1 MDLGSYYS
9 GKVISSA
16 LFNLWISEGV
26 LSQLGLKLASSAG
39 LLGAAIA
46 VLGGYIHYHLNLIS
60 SKFVNK
66 YKSISTH
73 HLFIFMGLGLGSWSG
88 HILHISLPSITLILS
103 GLTVNQIPFPHD
115 LLFISSM
122 SKLFPGFSGSALVD
136 FSIYSP
142 YASKF
147 SLFSLSIDP
156 LTGSIPLVQ
165 ILAHH
170 FYLSIT
176 ALIASVWVLGLKLNA
191 PRRLLSIDIAAL
203 TPNLT
208 LTISLVL
215 FSSGSMLFAHH
226 SYALPSYPFLPLDYC
241 SLFSL
246 YCHHINLGSLL
257 ALGAGTHASI
267 YFIRDYYTSLSIKG
281 FLTEIISH
289 RCLIVGHLIYVSI
302 FLGLHAFGIYI
313 HNDTI
318 QSLGRPSDMFSDN
331 SIQLKPVFALWIQSL
346 GLINIDINLL
356 NFKISSMTQELGT
369 ADYMVQHIIFTHLIS
384 MLQF

>member
-39 LLGAAIA
+39 LLGTVITI
-46 VLGGYIHYHLNLIS
+46 LSGYIHYHLNLIS
-60 SKFVNK
+60 FKFVNK

-88 HILHISLPSITLILS
+88 HILHISLPSITLVLS
-103 GLTVNQIPFPHD
+103 GLTVNQIPYPHD

-142 YASKF
+142 YASKV
-147 SLFSLSIDP
+147 SLLGLSIDP

-176 ALIASVWVLGLKLNA
+176 ALIASVSVLGLKLNA
-191 PRRLLSIDIAAL
+191 P
-203 TPNLT
+203 
-208 LTISLVL
+208 V
-215 FSSGSMLFAHH
+215 
-226 SYALPSYPFLPLDYC
+226 DY
-241 SLFSL
+241 
-246 YCHHINLGSLL
+246 
-257 ALGAGTHASI
+257 
-267 YFIRDYYTSLSIKG
+267 
-281 FLTEIISH
+281 
-289 RCLIVGHLIYVSI
+289 
-302 FLGLHAFGIYI
+302 
-313 HNDTI
+313 
-318 QSLGRPSDMFSDN
+318 
-331 SIQLKPVFALWIQSL
+331 
-346 GLINIDINLL
+346 
-356 NFKISSMTQELGT
+356 
-369 ADYMVQHIIFTHLIS
+369 
-384 MLQF
+384 